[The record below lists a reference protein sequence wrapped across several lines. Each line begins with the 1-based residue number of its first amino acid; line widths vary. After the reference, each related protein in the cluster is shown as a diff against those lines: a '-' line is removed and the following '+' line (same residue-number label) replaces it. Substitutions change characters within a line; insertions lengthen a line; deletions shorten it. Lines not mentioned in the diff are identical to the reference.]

1 VAIVDAINRPRSVT
15 TGVGAALNTA
25 GVTPGSTVAVIGCGG
40 VGQSVIQGARIAGAG
55 LWGDEGFSHRV
66 KSAQNIRSMGRYPA
80 APMQV
85 LLNLVGNAIKFTET
99 GGIRITVRA
108 VNGEFDVAVADTGPG
123 IAEAHRKSVFEEFQ
137 QVDSSTTRQKGG
149 SGLGLSIAKRI
160 VELHGGRMYLESE
173 VGRGSTFGFV
183 VPIRCAE
190 HPVVEAQHAHTD
202 R

>member
-1 VAIVDAINRPRSVT
+1 MQANAKHLLGLINNVLDLSKIEAGQFALHLDDYSMSGIVEAVVSATESLSLAKHLTLASDAPRT
-15 TGVGAALNTA
+15 LPRG
-25 GVTPGSTVAVIGCGG
+25 
-40 VGQSVIQGARIAGAG
+40 R
-55 LWGDEGFSHRV
+55 GDEQRL
-66 KSAQNIRSMGRYPA
+66 
-80 APMQV
+80 MQV

-183 VPIRCAE
+183 IPIRCAE